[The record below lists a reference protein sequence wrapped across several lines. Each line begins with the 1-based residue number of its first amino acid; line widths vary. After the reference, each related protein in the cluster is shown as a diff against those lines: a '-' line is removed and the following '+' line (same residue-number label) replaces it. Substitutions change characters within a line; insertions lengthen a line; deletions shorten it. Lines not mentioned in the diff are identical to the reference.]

1 MNCIRAGGIFGLNN
15 ANGGTKRF
23 TKDFLIKNQ
32 GILSWKM
39 MDMHL
44 IAASFLGGSEELDGC
59 ITPTVHGCHPFSAPW
74 FGKRLDHATG
84 TRFGLVKTT
93 DFFGMPGSFQNE
105 Q

>member
-1 MNCIRAGGIFGLNN
+1 MQEEFLGKIFGLNH
-15 ANGGTKRF
+15 ANGGTKRL

-59 ITPTVHGCHPFSAPW
+59 ITPTVH
-74 FGKRLDHATG
+74 
-84 TRFGLVKTT
+84 KTLSRP
-93 DFFGMPGSFQNE
+93 PGSARDWIMPQELDLGKGLF
-105 Q
+105 